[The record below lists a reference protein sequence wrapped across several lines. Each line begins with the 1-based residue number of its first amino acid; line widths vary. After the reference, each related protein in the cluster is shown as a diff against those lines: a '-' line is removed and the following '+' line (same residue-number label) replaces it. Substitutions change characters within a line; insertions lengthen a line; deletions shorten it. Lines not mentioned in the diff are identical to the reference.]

1 MEIWAIGS
9 TFPISASSL
18 YVFKMELGFGLW
30 VDVLFLPHTR
40 CNPVRV
46 LVLFYLKLTHH
57 KP

>member
-1 MEIWAIGS
+1 
-9 TFPISASSL
+9 
-18 YVFKMELGFGLW
+18 MELGFGLW